1 MTKIMIVDDEQD
13 VELLLW
19 ESNGDR
25 SQRFPDKTRGL
36 YPAKREDPKAE
47 SLLNLNFVALRQ
59 Q

>member
-1 MTKIMIVDDEQD
+1 MIVDDEQD

-36 YPAKREDPKAE
+36 CFAQGEDPEAE
-47 SLLNLNFVALRQ
+47 SHLKIEFCSFAATIKMT
-59 Q
+59 